1 MLLLLLLLLL
11 KRMRPSS
18 GIRTLGVPELTVNK
32 HLKETQTFSF
42 GAALAYDH
50 GLQEN
55 KDALAGALYRKS
67 NLTLEKLWEARGGGV
82 ALFSQDCVFFSLFV
96 SPLNPTHI

>member
-1 MLLLLLLLLL
+1 
-11 KRMRPSS
+11 MRPSS

-82 ALFSQDCVFFSLFV
+82 ALF
-96 SPLNPTHI
+96 

>member
-1 MLLLLLLLLL
+1 MLLFVVCCWLFVVGCCGGVLT
-11 KRMRPSS
+11 S

-42 GAALAYDH
+42 GAAMAYDH

-67 NLTLEKLWEARGGGV
+67 NLKLETWKTSRRGV
-82 ALFSQDCVFFSLFV
+82 AVF
-96 SPLNPTHI
+96 